1 MIKCPDC
8 KKFGACEKASE
19 DVIECLDF
27 KKQSYNTKLV
37 KVDRLNYK
45 FERIDE

>member
-8 KKFGACEKASE
+8 SKWMNCDNASE

-27 KKQSYNTKLV
+27 KKISYETKLV
-37 KVDRLNYK
+37 KVDGLNYK
-45 FERIDE
+45 FEEVK